1 MTIMRMSS
9 PKPESAYHIAKSPIY
24 DVCVLPTLNED
35 PVASEAC
42 MTGQVRCRSEPVSP
56 APRPDSWAPRR
67 TASADTR
74 RKPAHRRHSRD
85 VSSIPNQQSKS
96 VLSADADAFLIA
108 LNLFRE
114 QELDRP
120 GMIHMRNGDS
130 AQRGD
135 HTGSVPAGSQRRCAA
150 KSPSKPPC
158 KSLSGGTRFWANVLR
173 LDQKERQSELKNT
186 KRPEVCSTPSPST
199 AMETPR
205 SPSSMTGPLRSR
217 SDPGAHPNTTVLDS
231 CAPHKNASCP
241 LNFDV
246 GSGKVDAF
254 DGLETMMY
262 KTLAAQFSFLVV
274 VWYLISGLY

>member
-135 HTGSVPAGSQRRCAA
+135 HTGSVPAGSVPAGFVVVTVGVVVAAVAGGGASPLGQPAALSIGRFTTVDSLAMQSHRR
-150 KSPSKPPC
+150 P
-158 KSLSGGTRFWANVLR
+158 G
-173 LDQKERQSELKNT
+173 Q
-186 KRPEVCSTPSPST
+186 
-199 AMETPR
+199 
-205 SPSSMTGPLRSR
+205 RSR
-217 SDPGAHPNTTVLDS
+217 PRRHTVL
-231 CAPHKNASCP
+231 
-241 LNFDV
+241 
-246 GSGKVDAF
+246 
-254 DGLETMMY
+254 
-262 KTLAAQFSFLVV
+262 
-274 VWYLISGLY
+274 